1 MRRSVF
7 AKRLFFRQ
15 DQRGATALE
24 FAILAPLFLTL
35 ILATLQLSIAMHNGN
50 TAKWAVKK
58 AARDL
63 LVDNTLTQAEIQS
76 LVDGYLT
83 DVGSN
88 VSVTVTYALDTSG
101 SLTIGNLSANY
112 EHKID
117 VPFLRSFTADFPVSV
132 SVPHAST

>member
-1 MRRSVF
+1 MC
-7 AKRLFFRQ
+7 AKRNIFRR
-15 DQRGATALE
+15 DQNGATALE
-24 FAILAPLFLTL
+24 FAILAPIFLTL

-50 TAKWAVKK
+50 TVKWAVKK
-58 AARDL
+58 AARDV

-88 VSVTVTYALDTSG
+88 VSVSVTYALDSSG

-112 EHKID
+112 QHKVD
-117 VPFLRSFTADFPVSV
+117 VPFLRSFTADFPVNV
-132 SVPHAST
+132 SVPHASS